1 MSQAFD
7 QLVSGL
13 SSLAASMQ
21 EHQRLSVQSLTPVVE
36 RLIACGSRDAVAIEQ
51 TLDRLLDHGEHPGS
65 LILFKSLC
73 RHYYTLDSAATVE
86 YINIYREMW
95 DNEDEQAEVEP

>member
-1 MSQAFD
+1 MSPSFD

-36 RLIACGSRDAVAIEQ
+36 RLIACGSRDAAAIEQ
-51 TLDRLLDHGEHPGS
+51 TLDRLLDHGDHPGS

-73 RHYYTLDSAATVE
+73 RHYYSFHPEAAAE
-86 YINIYREMW
+86 YVMIYRKMW
-95 DNEDEQAEVEP
+95 DSKETEVAS